1 MLSCGEPS
9 GELYAGAL
17 TRELFNLNPETEVFG
32 LAGAHVQAAGGRL
45 TVDYAGLAAT
55 GLTEAL
61 SVLPRTLAAYRRLV
75 QVARAERPDVFVA
88 VDFPEVNFRL
98 GKKIAELGIPV
109 VYYVGPQVWAW
120 RRGRLQT
127 MKRFVTR
134 ALVIFPF
141 EERLYRETGIP
152 VCFVGHPLLD
162 LAKTTVDRDA
172 FLSEHC
178 LNRSAPVVAILPGS
192 RQNELRVILPDL
204 VDAALLIAREV
215 PSVQFVVARAP
226 NLDDALFEPLAALTQ
241 AIQCP
246 PCLVAGE
253 TDAALVAA
261 DVVLT
266 ASGTATVQTAIHE
279 RPMVVVYRLSPLTYL
294 LGRRLVQ
301 VDAFGMVN
309 LVAGEKI
316 VPEYLQE
323 GFTPEVVAAEA
334 VRFLVDYEHA
344 ERTRKKLRSV
354 RDQLGGCG
362 ASRRAAQ
369 QVLEVAEAGR
379 VARESRRATQGSQ
392 DSQ

>member
-1 MLSCGEPS
+1 MRDS
-9 GELYAGAL
+9 AGTSVEQLVERSVAIV
-17 TRELFNLNPETEVFG
+17 EEES
-32 LAGAHVQAAGGRL
+32 
-45 TVDYAGLAAT
+45 
-55 GLTEAL
+55 EAL
-61 SVLPRTLAAYRRLV
+61 GGGS
-75 QVARAERPDVFVA
+75 VA
-88 VDFPEVNFRL
+88 VIAPESL
-98 GKKIAELGIPV
+98 I
-109 VYYVGPQVWAW
+109 
-120 RRGRLQT
+120 
-127 MKRFVTR
+127 
-134 ALVIFPF
+134 
-141 EERLYRETGIP
+141 
-152 VCFVGHPLLD
+152 
-162 LAKTTVDRDA
+162 
-172 FLSEHC
+172 
-178 LNRSAPVVAILPGS
+178 
-192 RQNELRVILPDL
+192 DL

-294 LGRRLVQ
+294 MGRRFVQ

-354 RDQLGGCG
+354 RDQLGGRG

-379 VARESRRATQGSQ
+379 AARESRRATR
-392 DSQ
+392 